1 MKRAF
6 ITRPGVQ
13 LLAAALLW
21 ILVFAAFLR
30 FGGGGL
36 TLFYEIPPEATGHSL
51 SFSPEGIVRVAESR
65 VSGDGVELD
74 VRLEAVGHGE
84 TTATLH
90 WDGLENDSLYEQ
102 DLSSTIRALPF
113 GILFDS
119 ITWNFSGWEIFTA
132 CLSLF
137 LLTAALSVLADTSQA
152 PVNHIPAIGIAQ
164 ILSFLPM
171 IYFLYRLIL
180 QLAAPRDMTIGQRD
194 GAVDAFRKASLL
206 YAAVLAALTVGMPI
220 AAIFTMKSITGADW
234 MATGLKLL
242 SAAAAFLLF
251 FTEKRR
257 KLIRVPN
264 GNTAPHEAN
273 EIW

>member
-1 MKRAF
+1 MSERTKRF
-6 ITRPGVQ
+6 WQRVNDYGNDETRDPFSHSGSYHRHFQGWAERKVPREDGKGTRIERVYVADYSRYEESDAAWKSKKLI
-13 LLAAALLW
+13 LL
-21 ILVFAAFLR
+21 V
-30 FGGGGL
+30 
-36 TLFYEIPPEATGHSL
+36 
-51 SFSPEGIVRVAESR
+51 
-65 VSGDGVELD
+65 
-74 VRLEAVGHGE
+74 
-84 TTATLH
+84 
-90 WDGLENDSLYEQ
+90 
-102 DLSSTIRALPF
+102 
-113 GILFDS
+113 
-119 ITWNFSGWEIFTA
+119 
-132 CLSLF
+132 LF
-137 LLTAALSVLADTSQA
+137 LLTAALSVLADTREA
-152 PVNHIPAIGIAQ
+152 LVNHIPAIGIAQ

-180 QLAAPRDMTIGQRD
+180 QLAAPRNMTIGQRD
-194 GAVDAFRKASLL
+194 GAVNAFRKASLL
-206 YAAVLAALTVGMPI
+206 YAAVLSALTVAMPI